1 MQAFKLVIAAREER
15 RRRMELGLDPQTE
28 RAQGRDST
36 DTTGGEGS
44 QEERMNELAAEKRKR
59 RLKEVR
65 INPKC
70 FYSVRG
76 YRALT

>member
-15 RRRMELGLDPQTE
+15 RRRLQLGLDPVTE
-28 RAQGRDST
+28 RARGRDST
-36 DTTGGEGS
+36 DTSGGEGS

-65 INPKC
+65 INPKR
-70 FYSVRG
+70 FTVFVN
-76 YRALT
+76 THD